1 MTAVRRPT
9 AGAAGFPACA
19 GKARGRVGARGAQA
33 AGEWRVSGGRR
44 LSRTRRSPAGGGPP
58 RPPRARCD
66 AGYARQASRPSVMRS
81 RGRSTPMNTILLVF
95 FSAGSHFAARSLP
108 II

>member
-33 AGEWRVSGGRR
+33 AGEWRVS
-44 LSRTRRSPAGGGPP
+44 GGPP

>member
-33 AGEWRVSGGRR
+33 AGEWRVSGG
-44 LSRTRRSPAGGGPP
+44 
-58 RPPRARCD
+58 
-66 AGYARQASRPSVMRS
+66 
-81 RGRSTPMNTILLVF
+81 
-95 FSAGSHFAARSLP
+95 
-108 II
+108 